1 MLLIRMQHR
10 ALALALALL
19 LLVTQQFGLQH
30 LLSHGSAAASWVAA
44 GATALASPADTSSA
58 DASPA
63 DANPVDD
70 GQTPD
75 GSCAVCA
82 VLASI
87 AFAVMPALRLWLSTP
102 RRGSAPQLPARET
115 PAARSNPHYLARAP
129 PAALQ

>member
-1 MLLIRMQHR
+1 MLRTQMQHR

-44 GATALASPADTSSA
+44 GAAA

-63 DANPVDD
+63 DD
-70 GQTPD
+70 GQPAD

-87 AFAVMPALRLWLSTP
+87 AFAVLPSLLLWLAT
-102 RRGSAPQLPARET
+102 RRHGNAPQRPARET
-115 PAARSNPHYLARAP
+115 PAARSNPHYRARAP
-129 PAALQ
+129 PAPLH

>member
-1 MLLIRMQHR
+1 MLRASMQHR

-30 LLSHGSAAASWVAA
+30 LLSHGSHATSWVAA
-44 GATALASPADTSSA
+44 GAAA
-58 DASPA
+58 DARPA
-63 DANPVDD
+63 DD
-70 GQTPD
+70 GQPAD

-87 AFAVMPALRLWLSTP
+87 AFAVLPALLLWLATR
-102 RRGSAPQLPARET
+102 RRGSALQLPACET

-129 PAALQ
+129 PAALH

>member
-1 MLLIRMQHR
+1 MLLASMQHR

-19 LLVTQQFGLQH
+19 LLVTQQLGLQH

-44 GATALASPADTSSA
+44 GATALASPADA
-58 DASPA
+58 G
-63 DANPVDD
+63 PVDD
-70 GQTPD
+70 GQPPD

-87 AFAVMPALRLWLSTP
+87 AFAVMPALLLWLATP

-129 PAALQ
+129 PAPLH

>member
-1 MLLIRMQHR
+1 MLRASMQHR

-30 LLSHGSAAASWVAA
+30 LLSHGSAAASWVTA
-44 GATALASPADTSSA
+44 GAAA

-63 DANPVDD
+63 DD
-70 GQTPD
+70 GQPAD

-87 AFAVMPALRLWLSTP
+87 AFAVLPALLLWQATR
-102 RRGSAPQLPARET
+102 RRGSAPRLPARET

-129 PAALQ
+129 PAQLAMT

>member
-1 MLLIRMQHR
+1 MLRTQMQHR

-30 LLSHGSAAASWVAA
+30 LLSHDSDAASWVAA
-44 GATALASPADTSSA
+44 GAAA

-63 DANPVDD
+63 DDEQPS
-70 GQTPD
+70 D

-87 AFAVMPALRLWLSTP
+87 AFAVLPALLLWL
-102 RRGSAPQLPARET
+102 RGSTRGAKAQG
-115 PAARSNPHYLARAP
+115 
-129 PAALQ
+129 

>member
-1 MLLIRMQHR
+1 MLRTQMQHR

-30 LLSHGSAAASWVAA
+30 LLSHGNAAASWVTA
-44 GATALASPADTSSA
+44 GAAA
-58 DASPA
+58 DASP
-63 DANPVDD
+63 DDD
-70 GQTPD
+70 GQPAD

-87 AFAVMPALRLWLSTP
+87 AFAALPAPLLWLTTR
-102 RRGSAPQLPARET
+102 RRGSAPQLLACET

-129 PAALQ
+129 PAALH

>member
-1 MLLIRMQHR
+1 MLLASMQHR

-19 LLVTQQFGLQH
+19 LLVTQQVGLQH

-44 GATALASPADTSSA
+44 GATALASPADA
-58 DASPA
+58 GPVDAG
-63 DANPVDD
+63 PVDD
-70 GQTPD
+70 GQPPD

-87 AFAVMPALRLWLSTP
+87 AFAVMPALLLWLATP

-129 PAALQ
+129 PAPLH

>member
-44 GATALASPADTSSA
+44 GATALASPADTS
-58 DASPA
+58 PA

-82 VLASI
+82 MLASI
-87 AFAVMPALRLWLSTP
+87 AFAVVPALRLWLSTP
-102 RRGSAPQLPARET
+102 RRGSPPQLPARET
-115 PAARSNPHYLARAP
+115 PAARSNPNYLAHAP

>member
-1 MLLIRMQHR
+1 MQHR

-44 GATALASPADTSSA
+44 GATALASPAD
-58 DASPA
+58 AS
-63 DANPVDD
+63 PVDD

-87 AFAVMPALRLWLSTP
+87 AFAVMPALRLWLATP